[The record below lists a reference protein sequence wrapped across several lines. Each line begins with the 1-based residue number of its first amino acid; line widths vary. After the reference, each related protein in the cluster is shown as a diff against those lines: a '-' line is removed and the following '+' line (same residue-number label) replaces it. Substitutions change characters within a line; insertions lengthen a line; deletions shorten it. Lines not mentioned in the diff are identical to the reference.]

1 MFYFNFKSE
10 VIILLIG
17 ITGKSGSGK
26 STITKFFKELD
37 TTIQIVDI
45 DKIGHNSYSD
55 PNVRKKLIQY
65 FGKQILNDDLSIN
78 RKALSNIVF
87 NDNTKMQKL
96 YKSTRD
102 YMENSIDN
110 LINNSTITILDYAL
124 LPKLKQFNLCDIK
137 ILVTAPFSNRSKR
150 VITRDNIS
158 LEKYN
163 EINSNSLSYTE
174 DDFDFIIQN
183 NYDIES
189 LRKVIGEIYENHI
202 VSGKF

>member
-1 MFYFNFKSE
+1 M
-10 VIILLIG
+10 LIG

-26 STITKFFKELD
+26 STVTKTFKELNA
-37 TTIQIVDI
+37 TIKIVDI
-45 DKIGHNSYSD
+45 DKIGHDSYSD
-55 PNVRKKLIQY
+55 PNVREKLIHY
-65 FGKQILNDDLSIN
+65 FGKEILNDDLSIN
-78 RKALSNIVF
+78 RKTLSNIVF

-96 YKSTRD
+96 YKATRE
-102 YMENSIDN
+102 YMEHSIDN
-110 LINNSTITILDYAL
+110 LINSSNIVILDYAL
-124 LPKLKQFNLCDIK
+124 LPKLKHFNLCDIK